1 VTGLET
7 AGFAGIVLAA
17 GRAKRFGEG
26 EGAKLLQ
33 QLGPLPVIGHVLK
46 AAAGLSPL
54 VVVYRKDN
62 EALNAAILEHAP
74 RAILAPVDNDALS
87 DSLRAGI
94 AKAVGAPKNTV
105 KAAFLLLADMPLVDA
120 TLLGALAEAWDETCL
135 AVAPTH
141 EGQRGNP
148 ILLSARAFPL
158 VNEIAGDR
166 GLGPILNARANEVRL
181 VETGAACLLD
191 VDTREDLTA
200 ARRKF
205 TKGDWRHS

>member
-1 VTGLET
+1 MSDLEA

-17 GRAKRFGEG
+17 GRSRRFGAG
-26 EGAKLLQ
+26 DGAKLLQ
-33 QLGPLPVIGHVLK
+33 PLGDLPVIGHVLK

-54 VVVYRKDN
+54 IVVYRNGN
-62 EALNAAILEHAP
+62 EALKTAILEHAP

-94 AKAVGAPKNTV
+94 IAAGDA
-105 KAAFLLLADMPLVDA
+105 KAAFLLLADMPLVN
-120 TLLGALAEAWDETCL
+120 TPLLGALAEAWDQTCL

-166 GLGPILNARANEVRL
+166 GLGPILNARAKEVRL
-181 VETGAACLLD
+181 VEAGRECVVD
-191 VDTREDLTA
+191 VDTPEDLTTV
-200 ARRKF
+200 RSEF
-205 TKGDWRHS
+205 EKGDWRQS

>member
-1 VTGLET
+1 VTGLEA

-17 GRAKRFGEG
+17 GRARRFGEG
-26 EGAKLLQ
+26 ESAKLLQ
-33 QLGPLPVIGHVLK
+33 PLGPLPVLGHVLK

-54 VVVYRKDN
+54 IVVYRQD
-62 EALNAAILEHAP
+62 NAALKGVILEHAAG
-74 RAILAPVDNDALS
+74 AILAPVTNDALS

-94 AKAVGAPKNTV
+94 AKAGAASTNIR
-105 KAAFLLLADMPLVDA
+105 AAFLLLADMPLVNA
-120 TLLGALAEAWDETCL
+120 RLLGALAEAWDQTCL

-166 GLGPILNARANEVRL
+166 GLGPILGARASEVRL
-181 VETGAACLLD
+181 VEAGAECLID

-200 ARRKF
+200 ARSNF
-205 TKGDWRHS
+205 EKGDWRQS